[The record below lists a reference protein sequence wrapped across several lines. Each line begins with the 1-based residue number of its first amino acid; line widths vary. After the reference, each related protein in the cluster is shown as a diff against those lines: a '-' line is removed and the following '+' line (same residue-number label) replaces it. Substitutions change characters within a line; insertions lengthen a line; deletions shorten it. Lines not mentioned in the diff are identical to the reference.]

1 MTHYIWKIPE
11 TSYNESD
18 GFIFKCTY
26 YVEAWEK
33 SDRSGASSTYFGDI
47 SFTKPSSG
55 YIDYSSVTEAN
66 VIQWVKDALGSTK
79 INEIETQLTN
89 EINQFIYTTTNIST
103 TKTGVPWG
111 T

>member
-18 GFIFKCTY
+18 GFIFRCTY
-26 YVEAWEK
+26 YIEAWEN
-33 SDRSGASSTYFGDI
+33 SDRSGASSTYFGDV

-79 INEIETQLTN
+79 INEIETNKVDKDEYLYLDN
-89 EINQFIYTTTNIST
+89 LPDEILNSKII
-103 TKTGVPWG
+103 
-111 T
+111 